1 LRRHLKLGWEELI
14 AGSNA
19 SSHAVP

>member
-1 LRRHLKLGWEELI
+1 LHRHLKLGWEELI
-14 AGSNA
+14 AGSNT